1 MSYSSSSRLR
11 RFATNPIPVT
21 AARTPSNTDPIDD
34 SVPVL
39 GNSFWDLPV
48 DPEVF
53 PTCEFEWF
61 AEFETDVLA
70 EADALVD
77 AEAEALVLAEAEALV
92 LAEADA
98 LVDAEADAL
107 VEAEAEALVVSR
119 KPLAMLVVP

>member
-70 EADALVD
+70 EAEALVDAEAEALVDADSEAEVLAEAEALVD
-77 AEAEALVLAEAEALV
+77 AEAEALVLAEA
-92 LAEADA
+92 DA
-98 LVDAEADAL
+98 L
-107 VEAEAEALVVSR
+107 
-119 KPLAMLVVP
+119 

>member
-70 EADALVD
+70 EAEALVLAK
-77 AEAEALVLAEAEALV
+77 AEAEALVDADSDADVLADTEAEALV
-92 LAEADA
+92 DAD
-98 LVDAEADAL
+98 
-107 VEAEAEALVVSR
+107 
-119 KPLAMLVVP
+119 

>member
-1 MSYSSSSRLR
+1 M
-11 RFATNPIPVT
+11 PVT

-48 DPEVF
+48 DPEAF

-77 AEAEALVLAEAEALV
+77 AEALVDADSEALVL
-92 LAEADA
+92 
-98 LVDAEADAL
+98 
-107 VEAEAEALVVSR
+107 
-119 KPLAMLVVP
+119 